1 MDKIGYLGPKGTFTH
16 DAALIR
22 AREING
28 HLVEYDSIQELIYAV
43 AEGEVSESVVPI
55 ENAMEGTVN
64 LTIDILVHEVNLNIV
79 KELVIPI
86 QHCLMARN
94 GIRLEDIT
102 KVLSHPQALAQCR
115 KFLDSCLKNAKRENT
130 QSTAAAA
137 LLVRD
142 SELPWAAIANFRA
155 ADIYG
160 LNILKEGIQDHNGN
174 STRFVTISHKE
185 AQWTGWDKTTLA
197 FTVDHKPGSLFQAL
211 KIFADMNIN
220 LTKIESRPMRTLLGQ
235 YLFLVDL
242 EGHKDDDVVKEALGQ
257 LYKQCKFFKI
267 LGSYPRFCSKE

>member
-1 MDKIGYLGPKGTFTH
+1 MEKIGYLGPKGTFTH

-22 AREING
+22 TKETNDQ
-28 HLVEYDSIQELIYAV
+28 LVEYDSIQELIYAV

-55 ENAMEGTVN
+55 ENAMDGTVN
-64 LTIDILVHEVNLNIV
+64 LTIDILVHEVNLNII

-94 GIRLEDIT
+94 GVKMEDI
-102 KVLSHPQALAQCR
+102 KRVLSHPQALAQCR
-115 KFLDSCLKNAKRENT
+115 KFLDSCLKNVQRDAT

-137 LLVRD
+137 VLVRD
-142 SELPWAAIANFRA
+142 SELPWAAIANLRA
-155 ADIYG
+155 AHIYG
-160 LNILKEGIQDHNGN
+160 LKILKEGIQDHNGN
-174 STRFVTISHKE
+174 STRFVVISNKE
-185 AQWTGWDKTTLA
+185 AQRTGRDKTTLA
-197 FTVDHKPGSLFQAL
+197 FTVDHKPGSLFRAL

-242 EGHKDDDVVKEALGQ
+242 EGHKDDTVVKEALEQ

-267 LGSYPRFCSKE
+267 LGSYPRFYSKE

>member
-1 MDKIGYLGPKGTFTH
+1 MKKIGYLGPVGTFTH
-16 DAALIR
+16 DAALVYV
-22 AREING
+22 REAEGQLI
-28 HLVEYDSIQELIYAV
+28 EYDSIQELIYAV
-43 AEGEVSESVVPI
+43 AEGKVSQGVVPI

-64 LTIDILVHEVNLNIV
+64 LTIDILVHEVNLSIV

-86 QHCLMARN
+86 QHCLMARK
-94 GIRLEDIT
+94 GIKTEDIT

-115 KFLDSCLKNAKRENT
+115 KFLDKYLKNIKRET
-130 QSTAAAA
+130 TESTAAAA
-137 LLVRD
+137 VMVRD
-142 SELPWAAIANFRA
+142 SQQSWAAIANYRA

-174 STRFVTISHKE
+174 STRFVVIAHHE
-185 AQWTGWDKTTLA
+185 AQWTGRDKTTLA
-197 FTVDHKPGSLFQAL
+197 FTVDHKPGSLFRAL
-211 KIFADMNIN
+211 KIFADASIN

-242 EGHKDDDVVKEALGQ
+242 EGHKDDGVVQEALNQ

-267 LGSYPRFCSKE
+267 LGSYPRF